1 MLLNFLE
8 VVNNNNKI
16 CQIVNFTFLANNRVG
31 LEKRKTCQKSNDVGE
46 HEFESHTSSCW
57 NTVNG
62 SKEPM
67 KILISISP
75 KFESLNFV

>member
-1 MLLNFLE
+1 MPNSEFHFSA
-8 VVNNNNKI
+8 
-16 CQIVNFTFLANNRVG
+16 QQQSRSG
-31 LEKRKTCQKSNDVGE
+31 EKKKNCQKSNDVGE
-46 HEFESHTSSCW
+46 HEFESHTSGCW